1 MDGLKPARFDN
12 GEENLL
18 AVKVKLG
25 GLASTRLRRTLLK
38 VAAAGLAVILLV
50 GGSIFGFYWFKYKRI
65 VDERLTLP
73 LFENTAKIYAAP
85 REVRP
90 GQKLSVR
97 AVAQELRDAGYT
109 EDGAPSQSPMGHF
122 SESSDSISIHPGP
135 ESYHSQDGATIS
147 FNNGTVAAIS
157 ADNNASLNAYELEP
171 LLITGLSEEKSR
183 TKRRLV
189 TYDEL
194 PQNLV
199 HAVIS
204 IEDRRFFEH
213 GGVDYIRLL
222 GAVKNDLTR
231 RHTYMEGGSTLTM
244 QLARGFFLTPEKR
257 IKRKL
262 IEIVITFQLESR
274 FTKQKI
280 FQMYANEIPLG
291 QQGSFA
297 INGFGEAAQAYFG
310 KDVRQLDLAESA
322 LLAGMIQSPSRLN
335 PYRHP
340 ERAMARRNLVLDTM
354 VETGSITKAQ
364 AELAKAEPLKLAPSS
379 VNAGEAPYFVDLV
392 RDQLTKKLGESS
404 FNSEGLR
411 IYTSLD
417 PDLQHAATEAVDF
430 GAKLVDELVLKQ
442 HSRKAKDGTVIATGQ
457 INYPQI
463 ALVALNPHT
472 GQVLALVGGRNYGI
486 SQLNHA
492 VAARG
497 PGSIFKPFV
506 YASAFNAAV
515 AGIKLDDD
523 GTDALFTPITM
534 LNDEQTTF
542 TFGNDQEYNPHNY
555 KDEYHGEVTATYALA
570 HSLNNATISLAQ
582 MVGFGNV
589 ASLARSA
596 GIRTA
601 QATPSVAIGTYVAT
615 PLEMAGAYTVFANG
629 GIRIDPW
636 MLASVRSPNGDVLND
651 YTPTT
656 KPVLDPRVA
665 YLTTSMMEN
674 VMNLGYGY
682 EARRRGFMAP
692 AARKTGTWHDAWFA
706 GYTSNLICIVWV
718 GNDDYTDIKLSGAIA
733 AAPIWAE
740 FMKAAVKLPQYS
752 DTREFTPPAGVTVV
766 QLDKATN
773 LLADAACPDKTYNAA
788 FLEGTEPTDT
798 CDHLNGD
805 QRNIFQKLF
814 GLGEKSAMPQLPPG
828 AHPTVVGQQ
837 PPAPGQPPPPA
848 AQASNAGQSPS
859 PVVDDQ
865 PRKKKGFFSKLFGGG
880 KNEDKKPA
888 PQPPQP
894 QQNPPQQ

>member
-1 MDGLKPARFDN
+1 M
-12 GEENLL
+12 
-18 AVKVKLG
+18 AVKIKLG
-25 GLASTRLRRTLLK
+25 STPLQRTLLK
-38 VAAAGLAVILLV
+38 ASAAGLAVILLV
-50 GGSIFGFYWFKYKRI
+50 GASVFGFYWFKYKNI
-65 VDERLTLP
+65 VDQRLTQP

-90 GQKLSVR
+90 GQKLTAHS
-97 AVAQELRDAGYT
+97 VAQELRDAGYS
-109 EDGAPSQSPMGHF
+109 EDGAASQAPIGHF
-122 SESSDSISIHPGP
+122 SESADSITIHPGP
-135 ESYHSQDGATIS
+135 ESYHSQDGATIT
-147 FNNGTVAAIS
+147 FDEGKVNQITG
-157 ADNNASLNAYELEP
+157 DNNASLNAYELEP

-189 TYDEL
+189 NYDEL
-194 PQNLV
+194 PPDLV

-257 IKRKL
+257 IKRKM

-274 FTKQKI
+274 FSKQKI

-310 KDVRQLDLAESA
+310 KDVRQLNLAECA

-340 ERAMARRNLVLDTM
+340 DRAMARRNLVLDTM

-364 AELAKAEPLKLAPSS
+364 AETAKAQPLKLSPSN

-392 RDQLTKKLGESS
+392 REQLTQKLGENS
-404 FNSEGLR
+404 FNREGLR

-417 PDLQHAATEAVDF
+417 PDLQHAATEAVEF

-442 HSRKAKDGTVIATGQ
+442 HTHKAKDGTVTTAGDIT
-457 INYPQI
+457 YPQI

-472 GQVLALVGGRNYGI
+472 GQVVALVGGRNYGL
-486 SQLNHA
+486 SQLDHA
-492 VAARG
+492 VAKR
-497 PGSIFKPFV
+497 PTGSIFKPFV
-506 YASAFNAAV
+506 YASAFNSAI
-515 AGIKLDDD
+515 AGTKLDSN
-523 GTDALFTPITM
+523 GSDALFTPVTM
-534 LNDEQTTF
+534 LNDEETTF

-582 MVGFGNV
+582 MVGFNNV

-596 GIRTA
+596 GIRSA
-601 QATPSVAIGTYVAT
+601 QGTPSVALGTYSAS
-615 PLEMAGAYTVFANG
+615 PLDMAGAYTVFANG
-629 GIRIDPW
+629 GIKIDPW
-636 MLASVRSPNGDVLND
+636 MLASVRAPNGDVLND

-665 YLTTSMMEN
+665 YLTTSMLEG
-674 VMNLGYGY
+674 VMNFGYGY
-682 EARRRGFMAP
+682 AARQRGFLAP
-692 AARKTGTWHDAWFA
+692 AAGKTGTSNDAWFA
-706 GYTSNLICIVWV
+706 GYTSNLICIVWI
-718 GNDDYTDIKLSGAIA
+718 GNDDYKDIKLAGAIA

-752 DTREFTPPAGVTVV
+752 DTREFVPPAGVSVV
-766 QLDKATN
+766 QLDKETN
-773 LLADAACPDKTYNAA
+773 LLADASCPSKTYSAA

-805 QRNIFQKLF
+805 QRSIFQKLF
-814 GLGEKSAMPQLPPG
+814 GLGGDKNVLPALPAG
-828 AHPTVVGQQ
+828 GRAAVVQG
-837 PPAPGQPPPPA
+837 PVVAVTPA
-848 AQASNAGQSPS
+848 ANQAAGQSPS
-859 PVVDDQ
+859 PTVADDTQ
-865 PRKKKGFFSKLFGGG
+865 PKKKRGFFSKLFGGG
-880 KNEDKKPA
+880 KNDDKKPA
-888 PQPPQP
+888 PPQP
-894 QQNPPQQ
+894 QPNPPPQ